1 MLITVKASFWPD
13 LLTST
18 PPGSTVK
25 PAALRICLALAGL

>member
-1 MLITVKASFWPD
+1 MLITVKDSFWPAFC
-13 LLTST
+13 TST